1 MKTNIREYNEEMEV
15 EILAN
20 DEKSRLVL
28 VAYNEAGFNEVKVDL
43 IDILGF
49 VRKNM
54 NDLWEL
60 TDKWGKIE

>member
-1 MKTNIREYNEEMEV
+1 MKTEIREYNEEMEV
-15 EILAN
+15 EILVN

-28 VAYNEAGFNEVKVDL
+28 VAYNEEVKVDL
-43 IDILGF
+43 IDILRF